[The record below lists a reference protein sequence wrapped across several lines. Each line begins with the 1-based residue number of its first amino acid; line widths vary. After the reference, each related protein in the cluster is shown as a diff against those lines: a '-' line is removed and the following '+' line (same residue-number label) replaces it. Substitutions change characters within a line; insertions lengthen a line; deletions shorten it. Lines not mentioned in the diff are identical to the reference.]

1 MTLKTRVRPGLGV
14 ETVRT
19 VTWQS
24 LLGLP
29 RVPPGRV
36 EALAREAGGVSM
48 TGDPFAKVPLA
59 SFNAALARLDAE
71 AGRGEGVVVAEAA
84 RAYVGR
90 WAEANGHQVSSLR
103 GDPARMME
111 LVAREVLPF
120 LLDSPSA
127 VRLLEADKKGARVAL
142 ESTLLEPFKE
152 GLLASFVELTGCR
165 ARVTRDS
172 DVYVVWWEY
181 PEDRPAGV
189 IVRFL
194 QTIRAPFL
202 AATVVPV
209 LLGAAVAL
217 WQGAF
222 DGGWFALGLLGALLV
237 HVGTNTANDWFDHRS
252 GADTAEPRPGA
263 YGGRRM
269 IQRGLVSS
277 RIVAAVSILSF
288 AAAIA
293 LGLWM
298 TAARGWG
305 ILALGVVGVALGLF
319 YTLPSVRLR
328 ARGLGEVAVALGF
341 GPVLVL
347 GAYYLQAQRFDA
359 APLMAS
365 LPLAAL
371 VAAVLVLNRPDAR
384 SAHAALVA
392 TAFALLVAGVAVGVL
407 PAPALLALV
416 AAPLGLVA
424 ARALPAR
431 PSQAN
436 ATTVVLHLT
445 AGLLLALGFV
455 ATRWVR

>member
-1 MTLKTRVRPGLGV
+1 M

-36 EALAREAGGVSM
+36 EALAREGGL
-48 TGDPFAKVPLA
+48 TLHGDPFAKVPLA
-59 SFNAALARLDAE
+59 DFNDALHRLDLE
-71 AGRGEGVVVAEAA
+71 SGRGDGAVVAEAA
-84 RAYVGR
+84 RAYVRR

-120 LLDSPSA
+120 LLDAPRA
-127 VRLLEADKKGARVAL
+127 VRLLEADRNGARLAL
-142 ESTLLEPFKE
+142 DSALLEPFKE
-152 GLLASFVELTGCR
+152 AMLVAFVELTGCR

-172 DVYVVWWEY
+172 SAYVVWWEY
-181 PEDRPAGV
+181 PEDLPAGV
-189 IVRFL
+189 VARFL

-209 LLGAAVAL
+209 LLGAAVAA
-217 WQGAF
+217 WQGVF
-222 DGGWFALGLLGALLV
+222 DAEWFALGLLGALLV

-252 GADTAEPRPGA
+252 GADTAEPRQGA
-263 YGGRRM
+263 YGGRRT
-269 IQRGLVSS
+269 IQRGLVSP
-277 RIVAAVSILSF
+277 RIVAAVSIVSF
-288 AAAIA
+288 ALAIG

-298 TAARGWG
+298 TLARGWG

-319 YTLPSVRLR
+319 YTLPAVRLR

-347 GAYYLQAQRFDA
+347 GAYYLQAQRFDV

-371 VAAVLVLNRPDAR
+371 VAAVLVLNRADAR

-407 PAPALLALV
+407 PLPTLAALA

-424 ARALPAR
+424 ARALPKR
-431 PSQAN
+431 PAEAN
-436 ATTVVLHLT
+436 ATTVVLHLVT
-445 AGLLLALGFV
+445 GALLALGFV
-455 ATRWVR
+455 ATRWI

>member
-1 MTLKTRVRPGLGV
+1 M

-24 LLGLP
+24 LVGLA
-29 RVPPGRV
+29 RVPAGRV
-36 EALAREAGGVSM
+36 EALAREGGLSLS
-48 TGDPFAKVPLA
+48 GDPFANVPLA
-59 SFNAALARLDAE
+59 DFNDALVRLDAE

-84 RAYVGR
+84 RAYVRR

-120 LLDSPSA
+120 LLDAPRA
-127 VRLLEADKKGARVAL
+127 VRLIESGRNGARLAVDSA
-142 ESTLLEPFKE
+142 LLEPFKE
-152 GLLASFVELTGCR
+152 ALLASFVELTGCR
-165 ARVTRDS
+165 ARVTRD
-172 DVYVVWWEY
+172 DAAYVVWWEY

-189 IVRFL
+189 VVRFL

-202 AATVVPV
+202 FATVVPV
-209 LLGAAVAL
+209 LLGAAVAA
-217 WQGAF
+217 WHGAF
-222 DGGWFALGLLGALLV
+222 HGGWFALGLLGALLV

-252 GADTAEPRPGA
+252 GADTNEPRPGA
-263 YGGRRM
+263 WGGRRT
-269 IQRGLVSS
+269 IQRGLVSA
-277 RIVAAVSILSF
+277 RLVATVSVASF

-347 GAYYLQAQRFDA
+347 GAYYLQAQRFDP
-359 APLMAS
+359 APFVAS

-407 PAPALLALV
+407 PVPTLLAV
-416 AAPLGLVA
+416 AAAPLGLVA

-431 PSQAN
+431 PAEAN
-436 ATTVVLHLT
+436 ATTVFLHLA
-445 AGLLLALGFV
+445 AGALLALGFV
-455 ATRWVR
+455 ATRWV